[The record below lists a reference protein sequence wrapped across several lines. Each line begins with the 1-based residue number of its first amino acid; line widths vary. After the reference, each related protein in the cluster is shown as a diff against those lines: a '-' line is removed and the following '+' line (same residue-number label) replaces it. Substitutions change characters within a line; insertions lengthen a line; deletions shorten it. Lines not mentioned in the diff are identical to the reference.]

1 VLLHGQSL
9 TIERPARATG
19 LAVGAVVSGVALLMA
34 LALLMRGLDWP
45 TSFPQFLAYLGAGVM
60 LVVALVFGFW
70 TYACATMQ
78 YVVDPAGVSIRW
90 GPVAHRIPASQIQSV
105 ARGKGGEAPKVAGV
119 GWPGYHAGRGEAPGH
134 ERVLFFSTHR
144 LPEDVVY
151 VSTPTVTYGVSPQ
164 DPARFMS
171 AIERARASGEDG
183 GDEAV
188 VERDVLAAH
197 PIWSDRV
204 AQLLL
209 LGAVAVNVALWGF
222 VLAVYPDLSNEIAI
236 EFPPVGD
243 IATLES
249 REEILK
255 IPATA
260 TAMLALNLFVAVL
273 FQPRERAA
281 TYLVLSGT
289 VFFQVVFWVA
299 AVVAVI
305 NA

>member
-9 TIERPARATG
+9 TIERPSRAIG
-19 LAVGAVVSGVALLMA
+19 LACGAAVSGVALLIA
-34 LALLMRGLDWP
+34 LVLLMRGLDWP
-45 TSFPQFLAYLGAGVM
+45 TSFPQFLAYLGAALM

-90 GPVAHRIPASQIQSV
+90 GPVSHRIPAGQIHSV
-105 ARGKGGEAPKVAGV
+105 VRGKGGEEPKVGGV
-119 GWPGYHAGRGEAPGH
+119 GWPGYHAGRGEVAGH

-151 VSTPTVTYGVSPQ
+151 ITTPNLTYGVSPQ
-164 DPARFMS
+164 DPGRFMS
-171 AIERARASGEDG
+171 AIDRARNSGEDG
-183 GDEAV
+183 GDEAI
-188 VERDVLAAH
+188 VERDMLAAH
-197 PIWSDRV
+197 PIWSDRAAQVLVLLSV
-204 AQLLL
+204 AIN
-209 LGAVAVNVALWGF
+209 AALWGF
-222 VLAVYPDLSNEIAI
+222 VLAAYPDLSNEITI

-243 IATLES
+243 ITTLES
-249 REEILK
+249 RDEILQ

-260 TAMLALNLFVAVL
+260 TAMLAVNLLVAFL

-289 VFFQVVFWVA
+289 VFFQVLFWVA
-299 AVVAVI
+299 AIVAVI